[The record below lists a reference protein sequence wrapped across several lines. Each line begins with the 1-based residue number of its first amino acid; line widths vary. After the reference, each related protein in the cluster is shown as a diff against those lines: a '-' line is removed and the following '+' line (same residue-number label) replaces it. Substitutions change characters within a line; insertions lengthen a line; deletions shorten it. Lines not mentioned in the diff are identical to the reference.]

1 MFIIIDDIMLK
12 TDYELENE
20 KNLFNPFE
28 DIETL
33 SHKDNLCIIRTW
45 KLLDTMKFMQDAW
58 WKLWELQAD
67 DEYVSWVPIERN
79 ILIYYKPKCKTT

>member
-1 MFIIIDDIMLK
+1 MLK

-45 KLLDTMKFMQDAW
+45 KLLDTMKFMQNAW

-67 DEYVSWVPIERN
+67 DVYVSWVPIERN
-79 ILIYYKPKCKTT
+79 ILIYYKPKWATI

>member
-1 MFIIIDDIMLK
+1 MLK

-45 KLLDTMKFMQDAW
+45 KLLDTMKFMQNAW
-58 WKLWELQAD
+58 WRLWELQAD
-67 DEYVSWVPIERN
+67 DVYVSWVPIERN
-79 ILIYYKPKCKTT
+79 ILIYYKPKWATT

>member
-1 MFIIIDDIMLK
+1 MLK

-45 KLLDTMKFMQDAW
+45 KLLDTMKFMQNAW

-67 DEYVSWVPIERN
+67 DVYVSWVPIERN
-79 ILIYYKPKCKTT
+79 ILIYYKPKWATT

>member
-1 MFIIIDDIMLK
+1 MLK
-12 TDYELENE
+12 TDYELEDE
-20 KNLFNPFE
+20 ETLFNPFE

-58 WKLWELQAD
+58 WRLWELQAD
-67 DEYVSWVPIERN
+67 DVYVSWVPIERN
-79 ILIYYKPKCKTT
+79 ILIYYKPKWTTT

>member
-1 MFIIIDDIMLK
+1 MLK
-12 TDYELENE
+12 TDYESENE
-20 KNLFNPFE
+20 ENVFNPFE

-45 KLLDTMKFMQDAW
+45 KLLDTMKFMQNAW

-67 DEYVSWVPIERN
+67 DVYVSWVPIERN
-79 ILIYYKPKCKTT
+79 ILIYYKPKWATT